1 MRRKEAYLRHV
12 VAEGEELA
20 ARVAV
25 LKAQIAKQNFGVTP
39 ERRWELLAAAAAA
52 GQSSAAL
59 RVGRLFIESP
69 P

>member
-39 ERRWELLAAAAAA
+39 ERRWELLAAA